1 VTPARSSTISAAT
14 TFEGE
19 IPVAKKWGKFPYADK
34 AYAYDAAGL
43 KKNWPRLHRGD
54 CEPFPKVAAA
64 QDAWRH
70 YHAGEFVQ
78 AVEAGTAAG
87 GSALNAAIKAQVVY
101 ATYLEK
107 SDRTKLELLEEAM
120 SWAERRRADA
130 PKDPNAHYFFAF
142 AAGRYGQGISVA
154 KALAQGLGS
163 KVRDALLAAIK
174 LEPKHADAHI
184 AYGSY
189 QAEVIDKV
197 GSLVAGMTYGAKKD
211 SAIEHF
217 QKALKQNADSAI
229 ARVEYAN
236 GLILLFGK
244 ARIADAEKLYKEAA
258 ACTPA
263 DAMERLDV
271 ELARSELA

>member
-1 VTPARSSTISAAT
+1 M
-14 TFEGE
+14 
-19 IPVAKKWGKFPYADK
+19 AKKWGKFPHAEK

-43 KKNWPRLHRGD
+43 KKHWPRLHKGD
-54 CEPFPKVAAA
+54 CEPFPKDAAV

-70 YHAGEFVQ
+70 YHAGEFAQ
-78 AVEAGTAAG
+78 AVDAGTAAG
-87 GSALNAAIKAQVVY
+87 GAGHNVAIKAQVVY

-107 SDRTKLELLEEAM
+107 SDKAKLALLEEAM
-120 SWAERRRADA
+120 GWAEDRRAEA
-130 PKDPNAHYFFAF
+130 PKDANAHYFFAF
-142 AAGRYGQGISVA
+142 AAGRYGQGISVG
-154 KALAQGLGS
+154 KALAQGLGG
-163 KVRDALLAAIK
+163 KVRDALQAAMK

-197 GSLVAGMTYGAKKD
+197 GGLVAGMTYGAKKD
-211 SAIEHF
+211 SALEHF
-217 QKALKQNADSAI
+217 QKALKLNPDSAI

-236 GLILLFGK
+236 GLIMLFGK

-258 ACTPA
+258 ACKPA

-271 ELARSELA
+271 ELARSELD